1 MQQVSC
7 AADKNYPENLMSLAM
22 AVDNVI
28 QSRKA
33 IRCFL
38 DKPVDKEIVTQI
50 LEVARSAPSNSNTQ
64 PWQVYVV
71 AGQKKETLSQG
82 IFATHQSTP
91 NAYTAGFKHFP
102 DTLEQQY
109 SDRQAEFAS
118 LYYACLGIERSD
130 QAARHAQTG
139 RNFLFFGAPV
149 GLIFTINDALER
161 GSWIDYGIFLQT
173 IMLAAKARGI
183 DTCPQI
189 SFAKYHAV
197 IRQHLPIPANEM
209 VVCGMSVGYADPQ
222 AHVNSLPIPRKPVD
236 SFSAF
241 FGFD

>member
-1 MQQVSC
+1 M
-7 AADKNYPENLMSLAM
+7 NPTR

-28 QSRKA
+28 RSRKA
-33 IRCFL
+33 TRCFL
-38 DKPVDKEIVTQI
+38 DRPVAKELVTEI

-71 AGQKKETLSQG
+71 AGQKKEILSQD
-82 IFATHQSTP
+82 IFAAHQSIP
-91 NAYTAGFKHFP
+91 DAHTADFKHFP
-102 DTLEQQY
+102 DTLEQKY
-109 SDRQAEFAS
+109 FDRQAEFAS
-118 LYYACLGIERSD
+118 RYYACLGIERTD
-130 QAARHAQTG
+130 QAARHAQSG

-149 GLIFTINDALER
+149 GFIFTIDDTLER
-161 GSWIDYGIFLQT
+161 GSWVDYGIFLQT

-197 IRQHLPIPANEM
+197 IRRHLPIPANET
-209 VVCGMSVGYADPQ
+209 VVCGMSMGYADPS
-222 AHVNSLPIPRKPVD
+222 ASVNSISIPREPVD
-236 SFSAF
+236 SFAAF

>member
-1 MQQVSC
+1 M
-7 AADKNYPENLMSLAM
+7 KLPE

-33 IRCFL
+33 TRCFL
-38 DKPVDKEIVTQI
+38 DKPLDKKLVTEI
-50 LEVARSAPSNSNTQ
+50 LDVARSAPSNSNTQ

-71 AGQKKETLSQG
+71 AGQKKEILSQDM
-82 IFATHQSTP
+82 FAAHQSSP
-91 NAYTAGFKHFP
+91 AKYTAGFKHFP
-102 DTLEQQY
+102 DTLEQKY
-109 SDRQAEFAS
+109 TDRQAEFAS
-118 LYYACLGIERSD
+118 RYYDCLGIERSD

-149 GLIFTINDALER
+149 GLIFTIDDTLER

-197 IRQHLPIPANEM
+197 IRRHLPIPASET
-209 VVCGMSVGYADPQ
+209 VVCGMSMGYADPQ
-222 AHVNSLPIPRKPVD
+222 ASVNCMSIPREPVG
-236 SFSAF
+236 SFAAF